1 MRRDKHDRIKAHK
14 ERGKRAAVAR
24 GEARKATT
32 TTTS

>member
-24 GEARKATT
+24 GEARKTPA
-32 TTTS
+32 S